1 MGISVII
8 PFHNA
13 ADTLENAVRSLLRQI
28 FPPQEII
35 LVDDGSSDGSA
46 ELAERLKV
54 SLCGGRSG
62 QEDTKTEEK
71 AAQPAGPRIITI
83 HMQDRGVS
91 AARNAG
97 LAAAKGDFISFVDA
111 DDTADPRM
119 LSVLM
124 DMHEKSG
131 ADVCGCGFYTCR
143 AKTRAAAEAGS
154 PKTPSQGK
162 GTEERA
168 GQKGADQDHA
178 GGCGGQ
184 DSGAGKGGAPS
195 FSVCAMDGLQFI
207 RSRLLQHDTR
217 VWGKLYTEKSL
228 RGVRFTD
235 GLTIGED
242 MLFLLQ
248 TACAGASFAVTDEP
262 LYCYYINPHGAME
275 RPFTPSFMDQ
285 IRCWDLAEKMLQEK
299 APAVLADP
307 ESAGRLHA
315 IQTVSAVLTASK
327 ISSLSR
333 DSQTASR
340 TDTDAFW
347 QMCVQTVREK
357 AHGAK
362 AMAQMKPYLPA
373 GYPLKIF
380 LLRHAPGLYRAVYG
394 RLRR

>member
-13 ADTLENAVRSLLRQI
+13 ENTLEAAVRSLLGQTLL
-28 FPPQEII
+28 PQEII
-35 LVDDGSSDGSA
+35 LVDDGSTDGSA
-46 ELAERLKV
+46 GVAERLRTEN
-54 SLCGGRSG
+54 CGFAAKESEAEHSA
-62 QEDTKTEEK
+62 QEK
-71 AAQPAGPRIITI
+71 PLIRIL
-83 HMQDRGVS
+83 HMSDHGVS

-97 LAAAKGDFISFVDA
+97 MDAASGEYISFVDA

-124 DMHEKSG
+124 HMHEKSG

-154 PKTPSQGK
+154 PRTVAQGQN
-162 GTEERA
+162 TEENA
-168 GQKGADQDHA
+168 GRNGSDQDYS
-178 GGCGGQ
+178 GRYDGQ
-184 DSGAGKGGAPS
+184 DSCAGKGGAPS
-195 FSVCAMDGLQFI
+195 FSVRAMDGLQFI
-207 RSRLLQHDTR
+207 RTRLLQHDTR
-217 VWGKLYTEKSL
+217 VWGKLYAEKKL
-228 RGVRFTD
+228 AGIRFKE

-242 MLFLLQ
+242 MLFLLEL
-248 TACAGASFAVTDEP
+248 ACVGASFASTDSE
-262 LYCYYINPHGAME
+262 LYGYRINPHGAME

-285 IRCWDLAEKMLQEK
+285 IRSWDLAEKMLQEK

-327 ISSLSR
+327 ISSLPK
-333 DSQTASR
+333 DSQPDSG

-357 AHGAK
+357 THGAR

-380 LLRHAPGLYRAVYG
+380 LLRRAPGLYRAAYG